1 MPLNLNQL
9 TPYLSVIVLK
19 ISNDSFNINSLFE
32 NLALNARNIQI
43 STHSSGAIIYFKN
56 YVENKKVSWTDDN
69 NIVDRI
75 NHLMIVFKI
84 DNYLAIYHS
93 DNSKKNFIYKFI
105 FRGNLEHE
113 FKKLRLIRKE
123 VLNAAFIN
131 NVKVKNLWLN
141 NIDKSSDLKAD
152 SKVLSGKNLEEA
164 LDPLGDSN
172 YTFSALKVEMGDESI
187 GINTS
192 DSKVWTKKYSD
203 SDEYFDSLEILL
215 NSIKD
220 CDINNNLNFDPI
232 RTLSNSH
239 NDITQLNS
247 IIDIQLS
254 NIESFDPQSDEYNLL
269 NNIVHL
275 WDNWNFIY
283 TKVGDTFIIEIF
295 DGTINNNEIA
305 RLGIRLFD
313 NLEIIIVK
321 AIISSEI
328 EDTYN
333 LQKVFENKNIIKF
346 WFDNN
351 YSLING
357 SIFKQKFR
365 DVSFNKFKWTNFPNI
380 DVSKEK
386 PTSLSLIG
394 QEDSLFCWVKKY
406 WRGEE
411 NNLVDI
417 TQQFVRGWLLC
428 DDGSNEKADFI
439 HISNETIPTIS
450 FIHAKGANSNTNSR
464 NLSTTAYEVV
474 ISQAIKNLRY
484 VDKNLLSETIDISPN
499 NNVANLVWLNGNQET
514 RINFKNHLNSLTTYK
529 KRVVVLQ
536 PHLIRY
542 KFENYNNT
550 PTNRNRIN
558 QLNTLFVSTQ
568 ITIQSL
574 GAEFV
579 VIGDDL

>member
-19 ISNDSFNINSLFE
+19 IADNSFNINSLFK

-43 STHSSGAIIYFKN
+43 STHSSGASIYFKN
-56 YVENKKVSWTDDN
+56 YVQNKIVSWTDDN
-69 NIVDRI
+69 TIVDRI

-93 DNSKKNFIYKFI
+93 DNSKKNIIYKFI
-105 FRGNLEHE
+105 FRANLGHE
-113 FKKLRLIRKE
+113 FKKLSLIRKE

-172 YTFSALKVEMGDESI
+172 YAFSALKVERGDESI

-232 RTLSNSH
+232 HTLSSSH

-254 NIESFDPQSDEYNLL
+254 NIENFDPQSDEYDLL
-269 NNIVHL
+269 NNIIHL
-275 WDNWNFIY
+275 WDNWIFNY
-283 TKVGDTFIIEIF
+283 TKVGNTFIVDISDVPNNQIVKLEVNF
-295 DGTINNNEIA
+295 LNNSGT
-305 RLGIRLFD
+305 
-313 NLEIIIVK
+313 IIVK
-321 AIISSEI
+321 VIVSSGI
-328 EDTYN
+328 QDIYN
-333 LQKVFENKNIIKF
+333 LQRVFENKNIIKF
-346 WFDNN
+346 WFGNN
-351 YSLING
+351 YSLIEG

-365 DVSFNKFKWTNFPNI
+365 DVSFNRFEWSSFPQI

-386 PTSLSLIG
+386 PSDLSLIG

-411 NNLVDI
+411 NNLVDFS
-417 TQQFVRGWLLC
+417 QQFHGGWLLC

-439 HISNETIPTIS
+439 HISNENIPTIS
-450 FIHAKGANSNTNSR
+450 FIHAKGANSNSNAR

-484 VDKNLLSETIDISPN
+484 IDKNLLSETIEIAPN
-499 NNVANLVWLNGNQET
+499 NNVSNLVWCNGNQES
-514 RINFKNHLNSLTTYK
+514 RINFKNYIDSLTNYK
-529 KRVVVLQ
+529 KRVVILQ
-536 PHLIRY
+536 PHLIKN
-542 KFENYNNT
+542 KFINHNNT
-550 PTNRNRIN
+550 PTNMNRIN

-579 VIGDDL
+579 VIGDDI